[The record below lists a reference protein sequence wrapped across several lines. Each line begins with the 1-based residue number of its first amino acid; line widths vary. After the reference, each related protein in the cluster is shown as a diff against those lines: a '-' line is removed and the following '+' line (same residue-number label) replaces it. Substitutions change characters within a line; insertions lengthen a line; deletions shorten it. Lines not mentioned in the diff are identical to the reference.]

1 MVFLYDIYPTNR
13 KYHGDYD
20 CQKGDSVCGKIYYQ
34 FSYACTSDKGCE
46 LILFIIC
53 LERAQA
59 HVLPEQM
66 PQHHRSIHYYF
77 LNLEIEWLADVTYCK
92 SFVFWYILA
101 LTGLVRLYMTT
112 HLKYQIEESLYM
124 PGQSTEIEKEFKI
137 PKKNVN
143 MKRVEAFILSEKTNS
158 VLSTLETL
166 NLQATFYGSK
176 GMGKGEKY
184 MISYG
189 MGAGTTKTSYSNR
202 STVVTIVEESG
213 VDRVVSAIKE
223 SAKTGNQ
230 NAGIIV
236 VSSVENIFTI

>member
-1 MVFLYDIYPTNR
+1 MLALA
-13 KYHGDYD
+13 G
-20 CQKGDSVCGKIYYQ
+20 
-34 FSYACTSDKGCE
+34 
-46 LILFIIC
+46 LIL
-53 LERAQA
+53 
-59 HVLPEQM
+59 
-66 PQHHRSIHYYF
+66 
-77 LNLEIEWLADVTYCK
+77 
-92 SFVFWYILA
+92 
-101 LTGLVRLYMTT
+101 LYMTT
-112 HLKYQIEESLYM
+112 HLKYQIDESHYM
-124 PGQSTEIEKEFKI
+124 LGQSTEIKKEFKI
-137 PKKNVN
+137 PNKNAA

-223 SAKTGNQ
+223 SAKTGSQ

-236 VSSVENIFTI
+236 VSSVENLFTI

>member
-1 MVFLYDIYPTNR
+1 MDI
-13 KYHGDYD
+13 
-20 CQKGDSVCGKIYYQ
+20 
-34 FSYACTSDKGCE
+34 
-46 LILFIIC
+46 
-53 LERAQA
+53 
-59 HVLPEQM
+59 
-66 PQHHRSIHYYF
+66 HRHRI
-77 LNLEIEWLADVTYCK
+77 NTPPV
-92 SFVFWYILA
+92 
-101 LTGLVRLYMTT
+101 TT

-137 PKKNVN
+137 PMKNVA

-158 VLSTLETL
+158 VLSTLESL